1 VPDRTVTGAPRAT
14 TSTTGQHADPRPQPP
29 QRRLGGLARAV
40 LSVVGGLLLSGGFPP
55 IAWWF
60 LAVPGIAAFL
70 IAVRG
75 QHLRGGAVAGL
86 LFGLAFFLP
95 LLSWMRVIGL
105 DAWVALAAVQA
116 GFLAFLGAGLT
127 RVIRLPGWPLWAA
140 CLWVA
145 VEAARA
151 RLPLGG
157 FPWGRLAFA
166 EAGGPLAPYAALGGS
181 PLVSF
186 VTALAGGALAATLT
200 LLLRRRVRAAL
211 PWALALAAIPLLAAL
226 IPLPSALSTTGE
238 RSAVVAAVQGNVP
251 RVGLDFLGQ
260 RRAVLDNHIQQTQRL
275 AELVAAGQLPRP
287 DLVVWPENAS
297 DIDPY
302 ADAAV
307 RADISTAVRAVGV
320 PTLVGAV
327 AGTGSARLRNLGIVW
342 DPQGGPGES
351 YLKRHPVPFGEYV
364 PFRAQLEPFIGR
376 LDRVPRDFA
385 AGDRPGVLQV
395 GPAVVGDVIC
405 FEVAYDELL
414 RDVVAGGADL
424 LVVQTNNATYGRT
437 SQPEQQLAISR
448 LRAVEHGRAVVIAA
462 TSGISAVIAPDGQVL
477 DRSAD
482 FTADLLV
489 RRVPL
494 RADLTVADRVGAA
507 PEWALSTGGLLAVL
521 LGSDRLRRRRSSP
534 PRTDR

>member
-1 VPDRTVTGAPRAT
+1 VAA
-14 TSTTGQHADPRPQPP
+14 
-29 QRRLGGLARAV
+29 
-40 LSVVGGLLLSGGFPP
+40 LSVGGGLLLSGSFPP

-75 QHLRGGAVAGL
+75 RHLRGGAVAGL
-86 LFGLAFFLP
+86 LFGLALFLP

-127 RVIRLPGWPLWAA
+127 RVTRLPGWPLWAA
-140 CLWVA
+140 CLWVG

-186 VTALAGGALAATLT
+186 VTALAGGVLAVVVT
-200 LLLRRRVRAAL
+200 LLLRRRVRAAA

-226 IPLPSALSTTGE
+226 IPLPSALPTTGE

-260 RRAVLDNHIQQTQRL
+260 RRAVLNNHIQQTQRL
-275 AELVAAGQLPRP
+275 TELVAAGQLPRP

-302 ADAAV
+302 ADAGV
-307 RADISTAVRAVGV
+307 RADITTAVRAVGV

-327 AGTGSARLRNLGIVW
+327 AGAGSGRLRNLGIVW

-376 LDRVPRDFA
+376 LDRVPSDFV

-405 FEVAYDELL
+405 FEVAYDDLL
-414 RDVVAGGADL
+414 RDVVTGGADL

-448 LRAVEHGRAVVIAA
+448 LRAIEHGRAVVIAA
-462 TSGISAVIAPDGQVL
+462 TSGISAVIAPDGQLL

-507 PEWALSTGGLLAVL
+507 PEWALSAIGLLAVL
-521 LGSDRLRRRRSSP
+521 LGSDRAHRRRANGR
-534 PRTDR
+534 PRTVR

>member
-1 VPDRTVTGAPRAT
+1 MPDRTAIGAPPAPADSTSQRAE
-14 TSTTGQHADPRPQPP
+14 PP
-29 QRRLGGLARAV
+29 TRQRHGRLSLAV
-40 LSVVGGLLLSGGFPP
+40 LSVVGGLLLSGGFAP

-60 LAVPGIAAFL
+60 LAVPGIAALL

-75 QHLRGGAVAGL
+75 QRLRGGALAGL

-95 LLSWMRVIGL
+95 LLSWMRVIGV
-105 DAWVALAAVQA
+105 DAWVALSAVQA
-116 GFLAFLGAGLT
+116 VFLALLGAGLT
-127 RVIRLPGWPLWAA
+127 RVTRLPGWPLWAA

-145 VEAARA
+145 VEALRA
-151 RLPLGG
+151 RVPFGG

-166 EAGGPLAPYAALGGS
+166 EADGPLAPYAALGGS

-186 VTALAGGALAATLT
+186 VTALAGGVLAAVVSA
-200 LLLRRRVRAAL
+200 LLRRHLRTAL
-211 PWALALAAIPLLAAL
+211 SGALALAALPLLAAL
-226 IPLPSALSTTGE
+226 IPLPSAQSTAGE

-260 RRAVLDNHIQQTQRL
+260 RRAVLDNHIDQTGRL
-275 AELVAAGQLPRP
+275 AQLVAAGQLPRP

-302 ADAAV
+302 ADATV
-307 RADISTAVRAVGV
+307 RADISAAVNAVGV

-327 AGTGSARLRNLGIVW
+327 AGTDSPRLRNLGIVW

-437 SQPEQQLAISR
+437 SQPEQQLAMSR
-448 LRAVEHGRAVVIAA
+448 LRAIEHGRAVVIAA
-462 TSGISAVIAPDGQVL
+462 TSGISAVIGPDGRVL
-477 DRSAD
+477 DRSDD

-489 RRVPL
+489 QRVAL
-494 RADLTVADRVGAA
+494 RGELTVADRVGAA
-507 PEWALSTGGLLAVL
+507 PEWALTGVGLLAVL
-521 LGSDRLRRRRSSP
+521 LGSSHLRRRTR
-534 PRTDR
+534 